1 MGAVCRPRDDEL
13 NVSTDTTSIRI
24 TFTDFKPHTRSAFL
38 HATSSLTDPISSLSA
53 AVVCAYGPLHAGAI
67 TCAYADFERIGSPDN
82 VPELISAVKAKKQ
95 RLFGYGHRIYK
106 AVDPRAKWIQAM
118 MEEHRDLV
126 YQNPKLQ
133 IAMEIDRV
141 ASTDEWFT
149 SRNVRVNADLYGCF
163 LYTAMGFPTDIVVA
177 MVSLSRAGGLLAHWR
192 EAMQESPNIWRPQ
205 QIYTGPMASA
215 AVRSSGAAGK
225 SATAN
230 TAEVERGRASV

>member
-1 MGAVCRPRDDEL
+1 
-13 NVSTDTTSIRI
+13 
-24 TFTDFKPHTRSAFL
+24 
-38 HATSSLTDPISSLSA
+38 
-53 AVVCAYGPLHAGAI
+53 
-67 TCAYADFERIGSPDN
+67 
-82 VPELISAVKAKKQ
+82 
-95 RLFGYGHRIYK
+95 
-106 AVDPRAKWIQAM
+106 
-118 MEEHRDLV
+118 
-126 YQNPKLQ
+126 
-133 IAMEIDRV
+133 
-141 ASTDEWFT
+141 
-149 SRNVRVNADLYGCF
+149 